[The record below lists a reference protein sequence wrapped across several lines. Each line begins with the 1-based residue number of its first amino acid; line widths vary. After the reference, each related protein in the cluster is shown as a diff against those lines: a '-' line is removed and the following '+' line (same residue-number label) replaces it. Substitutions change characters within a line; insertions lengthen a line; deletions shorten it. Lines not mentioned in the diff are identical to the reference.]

1 MTGNK
6 FCDAIREQ
14 RCDINVE
21 LPRNIFGSRW
31 NITEGRIV
39 LVQKLVIKPLPH
51 NPARALLDF
60 ADVNQH
66 SGSRIDGA
74 GENEIGD
81 VIATASVARF
91 RFGTKD
97 GQIFVVAPFGNMQA
111 TGSRKFESL
120 ADGQKHSVIPPPQIA
135 TRPARYQPKN

>member
-1 MTGNK
+1 
-6 FCDAIREQ
+6 
-14 RCDINVE
+14 
-21 LPRNIFGSRW
+21 
-31 NITEGRIV
+31 
-39 LVQKLVIKPLPH
+39 VIKPLSH

-66 SGSRIDGA
+66 PGSRIDGT
-74 GENEIGD
+74 GENEIGG

-111 TGSRKFESL
+111 TRSRKFESL
-120 ADGQKHSVIPPPQIA
+120 ADGQKHESANTPRPIA
-135 TRPARYQPKN
+135 QGGSTCLQDDANPVAKGASPGARTASRAQKLGGKPDVFLPTRCP